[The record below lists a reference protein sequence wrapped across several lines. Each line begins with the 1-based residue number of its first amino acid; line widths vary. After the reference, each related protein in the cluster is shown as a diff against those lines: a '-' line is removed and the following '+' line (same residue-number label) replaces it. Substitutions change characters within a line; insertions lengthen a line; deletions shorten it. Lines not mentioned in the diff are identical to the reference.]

1 MREILTFSGDHDAAR
16 ELDVNQIDPRDIAH
30 SLANLCRLNG
40 RSREK
45 PPTKAEAV

>member
-1 MREILTFSGDHDAAR
+1 MREILTFSWDHNDAR
-16 ELDVNQIDPRDIAH
+16 ELDANQIDPRDIAH

-45 PPTKAEAV
+45 PPTMAETV